1 MAMIRQENLQSLEKH
16 YGSQRA
22 LADALDSTPGY
33 INQLLTNRRSI
44 GEKAARRFEQL
55 LKKPIGWMDQSHVTA
70 PLSATIEGVT
80 GKLQGQVKQPIESNA
95 SYLGGFDL
103 WDENTTLTDD
113 EVALPFFREIELAAG
128 SGRAHQVIENHGLKL
143 RFAKSTL
150 KRKSVMPEN
159 AYCVTVSGNSM
170 EPVLPDGTTIGIDTG
185 NTTIKNGDIY
195 AIDHAG
201 ELRVKM
207 LYKQPG
213 GGLRLRS
220 FNSDEW
226 PDEHYTE
233 QECAEIKILGR
244 MFWSA
249 TLW

>member
-1 MAMIRQENLQSLEKH
+1 MKTMAMIRQENLQSLEH
-16 YGSQRA
+16 AYGSQRA

-33 INQLLTNRRSI
+33 INQLLTNRRAI

-55 LKKPIGWMDQSHVTA
+55 LNKPIGWFDYDH
-70 PLSATIEGVT
+70 TIKSPSPT
-80 GKLQGQVKQPIESNA
+80 IESNA
-95 SYLGGFDL
+95 TYLGGFDV
-103 WDENTTLTDD
+103 WDENTPLDD
-113 EVALPFFREIELAAG
+113 EEVALPFLREIEVAAG
-128 SGRAHQVIENHGLKL
+128 SGRAHQVIKNHGLKL

-150 KRKSVMPEN
+150 RKKSVMADN

-170 EPVLPDGTTIGIDTG
+170 EPVLPDGSTIGIDTG
-185 NTTIKNGDIY
+185 NTIIKNGDIY

-207 LYKQPG
+207 VYRLPG

-226 PDEHYTE
+226 PDEYYSE
-233 QECAEIKILGR
+233 QECVEIKILGR